1 MAEIHENSMMENLYW
16 WGVPTL
22 FRCPYSNING
32 ADIALVGVPHSTGN
46 GTTER
51 DQHLGPRAVRNISA
65 LQKRVHSQFH
75 IDPWSNSKN
84 H

>member
-32 ADIALVGVPHSTGN
+32 ADIALVGKCN
-46 GTTER
+46 E
-51 DQHLGPRAVRNISA
+51 
-65 LQKRVHSQFH
+65 
-75 IDPWSNSKN
+75 
-84 H
+84 